1 MYASKHAAQS
11 KNDQELVA
19 LTLKDNLWYQYLMER
34 YEKKLMRYI
43 RRICFINEEEA
54 EDILQE
60 VWIKAYQHLNDF
72 NTDLSFSSWIYKITH
87 NQSVSYLRKLN
98 VRPKTF
104 YPDPESSLFG
114 SFSGDMNI
122 QQKIDKKY
130 FKKNIMHLLNTLDEK
145 YRTVLILKYLE
156 NKNYQEISDI
166 LKKPMG
172 TVATLLNRAKK
183 KLKVKIIKNKIL

>member
-1 MYASKHAAQS
+1 
-11 KNDQELVA
+11 
-19 LTLKDNLWYQYLMER
+19 MER